1 MNIASSRPVTETPY
15 RKIINSKAGKL
26 VRENK
31 VGTGAAVV
39 AATATIAGGVVQSDT
54 FANVARYGIA
64 PAVGAGIG
72 VLGATAVHDAVVND
86 VGENNLKATGKII
99 AGSAATLG
107 GTQIVGAALDIPV
120 LDEAFTGII
129 FDHGQSLIGGGL
141 VAGAAIGAKAAAEQ
155 FKKVGS
161 ADNKAIPMAIGTGA
175 AAASVGAGLAG
186 AELIGNDLGIPV
198 MNKALTGTIEFL
210 SQSPISSVVGGG
222 LLTAGAA
229 VAGMEAAKNLQG
241 DKNHYGTAALASGA
255 VAGGLGG
262 IEMMG
267 HGLGLE
273 ATQGLFTH
281 NADIVGSLSVSAFG
295 GALSGHAAKAIKEK
309 GLSPT
314 RALMLTAGAGTTV
327 GGLGLAAFSADAAKV
342 ADFLGNGTAVVAGAG
357 LGLSSY
363 AFGEKAYQAAK
374 NGKFGNAAFHGTGAL
389 ASAAGGLAAVG
400 EGLGIEALQDAGRAV
415 ARHTVEP
422 IFEHIVSPTLQFF
435 FDNPVVGGIG
445 LAAAVGAFAYTNMKN
460 D

>member
-161 ADNKAIPMAIGTGA
+161 TDNKTIPMAIGTGA

-186 AELIGNDLGIPV
+186 SV
-198 MNKALTGTIEFL
+198 TIW
-210 SQSPISSVVGGG
+210 
-222 LLTAGAA
+222 
-229 VAGMEAAKNLQG
+229 
-241 DKNHYGTAALASGA
+241 
-255 VAGGLGG
+255 
-262 IEMMG
+262 
-267 HGLGLE
+267 
-273 ATQGLFTH
+273 
-281 NADIVGSLSVSAFG
+281 VSR
-295 GALSGHAAKAIKEK
+295 S
-309 GLSPT
+309 
-314 RALMLTAGAGTTV
+314 
-327 GGLGLAAFSADAAKV
+327 
-342 ADFLGNGTAVVAGAG
+342 
-357 LGLSSY
+357 
-363 AFGEKAYQAAK
+363 
-374 NGKFGNAAFHGTGAL
+374 
-389 ASAAGGLAAVG
+389 
-400 EGLGIEALQDAGRAV
+400 
-415 ARHTVEP
+415 
-422 IFEHIVSPTLQFF
+422 
-435 FDNPVVGGIG
+435 
-445 LAAAVGAFAYTNMKN
+445 
-460 D
+460 